1 MKLDL
6 SVTLKK
12 LLLALFPY
20 ILLHLLLSVL
30 SWFSGIC
37 IQDGIIQS
45 GKYPHPFDLNCPTN
59 TVSEA
64 IIGWVLYFGFFVLNY
79 IVLSTQTVRKNV
91 LYYFLYLVLLPF
103 VVPILLMILSI
114 KLYRFVS

>member
-20 ILLHLLLSVL
+20 ILLHLLLTVL
-30 SWFSGIC
+30 SWFIGLC
-37 IQDGIIQS
+37 LFN
-45 GKYPHPFDLNCPTN
+45 GKYSHPLDMGCPAN
-59 TVSEA
+59 SA
-64 IIGWVLYFGFFVLNY
+64 IDAVFSWGLYSGFFVLNY

>member
-6 SVTLKK
+6 SISIKK

-20 ILLHLLLSVL
+20 IILHYLLAVL
-30 SWFSGIC
+30 SWFSGMC
-37 IQDGIIQS
+37 LSDGNYS
-45 GKYPHPFDLNCPTN
+45 HPFDIGCPAN
-59 TVSEA
+59 TLSEA
-64 IIGWVLYFGFFVLNY
+64 VIGWSLYLGFFVLNY